1 LKNSKD
7 VYESERIFEEIDG
20 LDGYID
26 KWQDTLD
33 NKEIGGAKKT
43 LL

>member
-1 LKNSKD
+1 MNP
-7 VYESERIFEEIDG
+7 I
-20 LDGYID
+20 GYFQSLVAWNCCSD

-33 NKEIGGAKKT
+33 NKETGGAKKT

>member
-1 LKNSKD
+1 MNPRGSLENLMAWNGCS
-7 VYESERIFEEIDG
+7 
-20 LDGYID
+20 D